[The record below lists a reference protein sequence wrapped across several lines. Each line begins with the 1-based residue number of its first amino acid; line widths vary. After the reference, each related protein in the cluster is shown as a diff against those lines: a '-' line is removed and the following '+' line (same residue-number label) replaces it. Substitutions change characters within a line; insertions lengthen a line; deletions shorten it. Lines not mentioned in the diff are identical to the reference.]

1 METAQQCWRPQCYH
15 CQTLHC
21 VLDLAPWCV
30 MPRRFY
36 VRRVQCSCFNM
47 QAKSD
52 NKLLQVRGNAGTHD
66 LQLGRETLAAL
77 QSAVSADTEVAVP
90 RYDKSKN
97 EGRGDRAERSSW
109 PHVQG
114 PIDIILFEGWM
125 LGFSPIEETEVA
137 KVTDPLPHL

>member
-1 METAQQCWRPQCYH
+1 
-15 CQTLHC
+15 
-21 VLDLAPWCV
+21 
-30 MPRRFY
+30 
-36 VRRVQCSCFNM
+36 M

-66 LQLGRETLAAL
+66 LQLGKETLEAL
-77 QSAVSADTEVAVP
+77 QSAVSPDNEIAVP

-109 PHVQG
+109 PQVQG

-125 LGFSPIEETEVA
+125 LGFSPVGEADAA
-137 KVTDPLPHL
+137 KVALSPG

>member
-1 METAQQCWRPQCYH
+1 
-15 CQTLHC
+15 
-21 VLDLAPWCV
+21 
-30 MPRRFY
+30 
-36 VRRVQCSCFNM
+36 M

-66 LQLGRETLAAL
+66 LQLGQETLEAL
-77 QSAVSADTEVAVP
+77 QSAVSAEAETAVP

-125 LGFSPIEETEVA
+125 LGFSPVEEAEVA
-137 KVTDPLPHL
+137 KVGTCSSAHSLLKDIRSHATLADDMALLIYSF